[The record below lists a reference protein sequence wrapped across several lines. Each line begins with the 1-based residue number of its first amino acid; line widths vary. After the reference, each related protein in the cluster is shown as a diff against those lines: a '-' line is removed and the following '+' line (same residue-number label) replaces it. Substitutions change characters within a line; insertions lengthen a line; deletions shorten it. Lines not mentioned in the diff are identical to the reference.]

1 MWGAKPRTVARGRGQ
16 GVAMVMI
23 FTLLYL
29 APPGG
34 PWGGRAALL
43 LGFTA
48 DCAGAAIRVTL
59 AAINHCLL
67 MRA

>member
-1 MWGAKPRTVARGRGQ
+1 
-16 GVAMVMI
+16 MVMI